1 MVTHKK
7 TYSRLL
13 INVFFLILINVLAS
27 LVFFRFDLTS
37 DKRHSLSETS
47 KDLLKNLDDIVYV
60 KVYLEGDFPAGFTRL
75 KNATYDLLN
84 EFRSYSSYIEYE
96 FIDPSDNTQLE
107 ERNNLYRQL
116 YEEGLEPTNLQ
127 VQEKNGSSEQIV
139 FPGAI
144 IYYKG
149 KSAAINF
156 LQSQLATH
164 PTLVL
169 NNSIENLEYEFIS
182 SIYKVLN
189 QKKPRIA
196 FLEGNGELDKF
207 ERSGIQDALGTIK
220 GSLSEFYKVESFN
233 IKEFETDSLQKKPSL
248 QRQQQRLNSY
258 AAIMVAKPSDRFN
271 ELEKLL
277 LDQYLMQ
284 GGKILW
290 FLDGVSMDMDSL
302 KDGRP
307 YALALPKDL
316 GLDDMLFKYG
326 VRVNRDLILDVQSDK
341 IPVVTGFQ
349 GKIPQQSLFPWFY
362 NPLIISKEKHP
373 ISKNIDAIRSS
384 FVSTID
390 TIKSSSVSKSIILK
404 TSPFSKVVLS
414 PHRVSLSLLE
424 QQPQLEQY
432 KSGEKIIGVLLEG
445 SFNSYYENRLTSQKQ
460 AILTKSKA
468 TSMLVISDG
477 DIIKNHVSKSG
488 NPYLLGYNPFSK
500 EMFKGNNELIINA
513 LHYMLGNKKLIE
525 IRTNEFTLRMLDK
538 EKIQK
543 DRFFW
548 QTLNMAMPSLIVVL
562 FGIFWYWNRKT
573 KFI

>member
-47 KDLLKNLDDIVYV
+47 KDLLKNLDDIVYL

-127 VQEKNGSSEQIV
+127 VQAKNGSSVQIV

-144 IYYKG
+144 IYYNG
-149 KSAAINF
+149 KSTAINF

-182 SIYKVLN
+182 SIYKILN

-220 GSLSEFYKVESFN
+220 GSLSEFYKVEPFN

-477 DIIKNHVSKSG
+477 DVIKNHVSKSG

-562 FGIFWYWNRKT
+562 FGIFWYLNRKT

>member
-1 MVTHKK
+1 M
-7 TYSRLL
+7 
-13 INVFFLILINVLAS
+13 
-27 LVFFRFDLTS
+27 
-37 DKRHSLSETS
+37 
-47 KDLLKNLDDIVYV
+47 
-60 KVYLEGDFPAGFTRL
+60 
-75 KNATYDLLN
+75 
-84 EFRSYSSYIEYE
+84 
-96 FIDPSDNTQLE
+96 
-107 ERNNLYRQL
+107 
-116 YEEGLEPTNLQ
+116 
-127 VQEKNGSSEQIV
+127 
-139 FPGAI
+139 
-144 IYYKG
+144 
-149 KSAAINF
+149 
-156 LQSQLATH
+156 
-164 PTLVL
+164 
-169 NNSIENLEYEFIS
+169 
-182 SIYKVLN
+182 
-189 QKKPRIA
+189 
-196 FLEGNGELDKF
+196 
-207 ERSGIQDALGTIK
+207 
-220 GSLSEFYKVESFN
+220 
-233 IKEFETDSLQKKPSL
+233 
-248 QRQQQRLNSY
+248 
-258 AAIMVAKPSDRFN
+258 
-271 ELEKLL
+271 
-277 LDQYLMQ
+277 
-284 GGKILW
+284 
-290 FLDGVSMDMDSL
+290 
-302 KDGRP
+302 
-307 YALALPKDL
+307 
-316 GLDDMLFKYG
+316 
-326 VRVNRDLILDVQSDK
+326 
-341 IPVVTGFQ
+341 
-349 GKIPQQSLFPWFY
+349 FPWFY

>member
-60 KVYLEGDFPAGFTRL
+60 KVYMEGDFPAGFTRL

-127 VQEKNGSSEQIV
+127 VQEKNGSSKQIV

-144 IYYKG
+144 IYYNG
-149 KSAAINF
+149 KSTAINF

-182 SIYKVLN
+182 SIYKILN

-220 GSLSEFYKVESFN
+220 GSLSEFYKVEPFN

-390 TIKSSSVSKSIILK
+390 TIKSSSVSKSIIIK

-477 DIIKNHVSKSG
+477 DVIKNHVSKSG